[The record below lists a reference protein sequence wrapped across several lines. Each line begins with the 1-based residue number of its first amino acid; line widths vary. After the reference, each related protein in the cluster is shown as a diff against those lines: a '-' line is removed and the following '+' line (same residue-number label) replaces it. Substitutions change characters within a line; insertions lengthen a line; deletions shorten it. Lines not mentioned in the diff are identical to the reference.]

1 MKLTKYLKA
10 VQALQAKALNR
21 SDIHLF
27 EIDIRHYEDGD
38 TTLWI
43 TTQDMG
49 REKFN
54 YFTFYS
60 FWDAE
65 QNDKTLA
72 ELTAWMEGAE

>member
-10 VQALQAKALNR
+10 VQALQAKSLNR
-21 SDIHLF
+21 SDIYLF

-38 TTLWI
+38 TSLWV

-60 FWDAE
+60 FFDQE
-65 QNDKTLA
+65 QNDAVLSD
-72 ELTAWMEGAE
+72 LTAWMEGK